1 MAPPVAGPMV
11 SVPLMPQ
18 DGDRLVRTAV
28 DHGAAI
34 LGRGQS
40 RRQRVACRP
49 VPADAAPG
57 RDDPGLVRRLRGP
70 GRRAELTMTTG
81 LDALRSKGLLFLV
94 AANWLFTAVLA
105 VFYLTGTPDAGLWL
119 VCSAATNVIPSWMA
133 LRHRHDLAARL
144 SAAIMIVVQPA
155 AIVAVNRGGEWQMD
169 MHMYFFANL
178 AALTILGDWRPIMF
192 ASALIGVHH
201 LLLNWFAPG
210 LVFRCAPNRRWPPP
224 RRPIAEQRWK
234 PRRTPG

>member
-1 MAPPVAGPMV
+1 M
-11 SVPLMPQ
+11 
-18 DGDRLVRTAV
+18 
-28 DHGAAI
+28 
-34 LGRGQS
+34 
-40 RRQRVACRP
+40 
-49 VPADAAPG
+49 
-57 RDDPGLVRRLRGP
+57 
-70 GRRAELTMTTG
+70 
-81 LDALRSKGLLFLV
+81 
-94 AANWLFTAVLA
+94 
-105 VFYLTGTPDAGLWL
+105 
-119 VCSAATNVIPSWMA
+119 SAATNVIPSWMA

-178 AALTILGDWRPIMF
+178 AALTILCDWRPIVF

-210 LVFRCAPNRRWPPP
+210 LVFRCAPNRRWAPP